1 MKKTERIIF
10 CCSPEDRA
18 IIDKKVSDGHFI
30 SISEYVRF
38 VALNA
43 TVNVNV
49 NVKVNK

>member
-10 CCSPEDRA
+10 CCSSEERS
-18 IIDKKVSDGHFI
+18 IIDRKVSDGHFI

-43 TVNVNV
+43 TVD
-49 NVKVNK
+49 VKVNK

>member
-10 CCSPEDRA
+10 CCSPEERS
-18 IIDKKVSDGHFI
+18 IIYRKVSDGHFI

-43 TVNVNV
+43 IVD
-49 NVKVNK
+49 VKVNK